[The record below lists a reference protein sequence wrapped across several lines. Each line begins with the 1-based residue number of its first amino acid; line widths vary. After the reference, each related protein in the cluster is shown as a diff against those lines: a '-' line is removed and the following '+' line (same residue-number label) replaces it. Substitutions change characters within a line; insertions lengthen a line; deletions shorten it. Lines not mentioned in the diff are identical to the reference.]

1 LSAENPAV
9 TPEPPNCARS
19 SLYFW
24 LLGTYGNSNQLGLYM
39 YHKVHDPDQLDWWHF
54 KIMKIKH
61 FDQRDLKFAKRN
73 VAKAERLLVLEIA
86 IVKHQRD
93 AGLLPVDGNTVLVG
107 LYESKRRAMEHLK
120 RVMAAIA

>member
-1 LSAENPAV
+1 
-9 TPEPPNCARS
+9 
-19 SLYFW
+19 
-24 LLGTYGNSNQLGLYM
+24 M
-39 YHKVHDPDQLDWWHF
+39 YHEVHDPDQLDWWHF

-73 VAKAERLLVLEIA
+73 VAKAERLLVSEIA